1 MRTSC
6 WKVEGEIKLRFSLET
21 AAGNVYLHCE
31 VHLCDPASE
40 DDCSCDA
47 AAAAAEDSAA
57 AEGGA
62 ARRRRAI
69 AAETQKPRATLKV
82 GPISVQPWNKPNPD

>member
-1 MRTSC
+1 M
-6 WKVEGEIKLRFSLET
+6 
-21 AAGNVYLHCE
+21 YLHCE

-47 AAAAAEDSAA
+47 AAAAEDSAA
-57 AEGGA
+57 SEGGA

-69 AAETQKPRATLKV
+69 AAEAQKPRATLKV
-82 GPISVQPWNKPNPD
+82 GPISVQP